1 MLDLR
6 KEMAALSKDSEQGE
20 ELLLKMMSLNLLV
33 KNKVITHNG
42 AIQHFKNWV
51 KDRDKAHA
59 RLKDVEKRIKEE
71 ERYMNGHRV
80 NTRLRN
86 SSKDYSS
93 RVNPDIYGAINS
105 DNFRG

>member
-1 MLDLR
+1 
-6 KEMAALSKDSEQGE
+6 MAAISRTSEQGE
-20 ELLLKMMSLNLLV
+20 ELLLKMDSLAILV
-33 KNKVITHNG
+33 KNKVITYNG

-80 NTRLRN
+80 ETRLRN

-93 RVNPDIYGAINS
+93 RVNPDVYGAIYS
-105 DNFRG
+105 DNYRSKIS